1 MQHQEEESASRGS
14 VLVLGLDLGSVSLNS
29 VVLGSDNEVLW
40 SDYTR
45 TKGKPLPTALEVLK
59 RIFAQFPRSD
69 FKSCAL
75 TGSGAASLAPL
86 LHGLAVNEIIA
97 LSRGVEGYHPQAAS
111 IIDMGGEDAKLV
123 LTQAEPGGGLAI
135 RDFAMNTMCA
145 AGTGSFLDQQSHRLQ
160 LSIEEFSELALK
172 SQNPPRLAGRCSV
185 FAKTDM
191 IHLQQDATPDYDIV
205 AGLCFAMARNL
216 KSNIAKGKKVT
227 PPVIFTG
234 GVAANHGVRRALLE
248 ILGLEPH
255 ELIIPEHFACLGALG
270 AAQIARE
277 QDYAQPIPDLAVLED
292 GIRADQAPDR
302 GLPVLSWG
310 EHHRKDLMNI
320 EVPQGPLQGYLGV
333 DVGSISTNVVVIS
346 QEGRLLNKQYLM
358 TAGRPLE
365 AVKQGLA
372 RLGAEL
378 GDRLTILG
386 AGTTGSGRYLTA
398 DFIGAD
404 LVRNEITAQ
413 ATAAAFIDPKVDTI
427 FEIGGQDSKYISLK
441 DGAIVDFTMNKVCAA
456 GTGSFLE
463 EQAEKLGISIR
474 NEFGDRALN
483 ASCPASMGERCTVFM
498 ESDLV
503 ALQAA
508 GQGTDDLVAGLS
520 YSIVQNYLN
529 KVVEDRT
536 VGQRVFFQGAPAA
549 NRGIVAAFESVLG
562 RPITVPPHHDVTG
575 AMGAALLAMRERD
588 WKQSRFKGFGVS
600 QADYAI
606 STFECA
612 GCPNTCTIRKVKVEG
627 EKRPLFYGSRCEKYD
642 VDQSASA
649 GGRELP
655 DLFAQREELLTSYIE
670 PPAKSRG
677 VLGLPRTMIFR
688 ELLPFFA
695 VFLRD
700 LGFEALLSGPS
711 NKHMI
716 HQGVE
721 ALVNEPCF
729 PLKVAHG
736 HLAALM
742 QEGVER
748 IFLPSVVN
756 LDSPNHPMGYGQVCP
771 YSQTLP
777 YTAPA
782 SLDFAGNRAELLSA
796 PLHFGWGD
804 ERLLADLKDLAR
816 TLGAPT
822 AGVKAAMRAG
832 MEAQQDFYARIRRLG
847 QEALDAMG
855 PDDLG
860 MVVVSRPYNGADPGI
875 NLGLPGKMT
884 DLGVWALPMDF
895 LDLESQMGAQ
905 NLAEMYWRYG
915 QKILASANLIRKDPR
930 LFGIYI
936 SNFGCGPDSFI
947 AHFFAQ
953 IMQGK
958 PYLEIEIDEH
968 SADVGAVTRLEA
980 FLDSLK
986 NAPPV
991 EPEPE
996 PVKHRNLATSNR
1008 KVYVPPMSD
1017 HGHGVAAAFRACGVD
1032 AQMMPPSD
1040 SRTLE
1045 LGLKYTS
1052 GKECYPCAL
1061 TTGDMLKLLQ
1071 DDGVK
1076 PDEVALFMP
1085 SGTGPCRFGQYHRY
1099 HRLVLDQMGFSE
1111 VPIYAPDQS
1120 EKLYSELQMVGGS
1133 DFVRFGWQGIV
1144 AVDLLLK
1151 ALHET
1156 RPYEAQSGR
1165 TDAVY
1170 QHHLDKVQETIAGRG
1185 DLVAAMQAARN
1196 DFAAIERANGDRR
1209 PLVGI
1214 VGEIYTRA
1222 NTFANSDVVRAVE
1235 EFGGEAWLPTVAEW
1249 VLYINFTGS
1258 RRARSMGLWKAWLG
1272 TRIKEFYQ
1280 HKDERALSA
1289 PWRGY
1294 LKTLHEPGT
1303 KSILKN
1309 AAPYL
1314 SDTYE
1319 GEAVLSLGKSLDMKR
1334 RGVAG
1339 IINVIPFTCMPGTIV
1354 NAVMKRFREDHGDIP
1369 FLPLAMDGQQQAGFK
1384 VRLEAFMHQVTQ
1396 RAALDLPGR
1405 AAGQSPGD

>member
-1 MQHQEEESASRGS
+1 M
-14 VLVLGLDLGSVSLNS
+14 
-29 VVLGSDNEVLW
+29 
-40 SDYTR
+40 
-45 TKGKPLPTALEVLK
+45 
-59 RIFAQFPRSD
+59 
-69 FKSCAL
+69 
-75 TGSGAASLAPL
+75 
-86 LHGLAVNEIIA
+86 
-97 LSRGVEGYHPQAAS
+97 
-111 IIDMGGEDAKLV
+111 
-123 LTQAEPGGGLAI
+123 
-135 RDFAMNTMCA
+135 
-145 AGTGSFLDQQSHRLQ
+145 DQQSHRLQ

-216 KSNIAKGKKVT
+216 KSNIAKGKKVI
-227 PPVIFTG
+227 PPVVFTG
-234 GVAANHGVRRALLE
+234 GVAANLGVRRALLE
-248 ILGLEPH
+248 VLGLQEDQ
-255 ELIIPEHFACLGALG
+255 LIIPRHYACLGAMG
-270 AAQIARE
+270 AALIARE
-277 QDYAQPIPDLAVLED
+277 QGYAQPIAGLEALEAVASNPQTQD
-292 GIRADQAPDR
+292 S
-302 GLPVLSWG
+302 GLPPLVWG
-310 EHHRKDLMNI
+310 KHHAEGLMDI
-320 EVPQGPLQGYLGV
+320 QVPPGPLTGYLGV

-346 QEGRLLNKQYLM
+346 EEGRLLNKQYLM

-365 AVKQGLA
+365 AVKEGLQKV
-372 RLGAEL
+372 GEEL

-404 LVRNEITAQ
+404 IVRNEITAQ

-474 NEFGDRALN
+474 EEFGRRALR
-483 ASCPASMGERCTVFM
+483 AACPASMGERCTVFM

-508 GQGTDDLVAGLS
+508 GKGTDDLVAGLS

-529 KVVEDRT
+529 KVVEDRP
-536 VGQRVFFQGAPAA
+536 VGERVFFQGAPAA
-549 NRGIVAAFESVLG
+549 NKGIVAAFEAVLQ

-575 AMGAALLAMRERD
+575 AIGAALLAMRERD
-588 WKQSRFKGFGVS
+588 WERSGFKGFGVS
-600 QADYAI
+600 QANYSI

-642 VDQSASA
+642 VDHSA
-649 GGRELP
+649 REAKRKLP
-655 DLFAQREELLTSYIE
+655 DLFEQREELLISYIE
-670 PPAKSRG
+670 PPAKS
-677 VLGLPRTMIFR
+677 LGQLGIPRTMIFR
-688 ELLPFFA
+688 ELLPFFS
-695 VFLRD
+695 VFLRE
-700 LGFEALLSGPS
+700 LGFEAVLSGQS

-716 HQGVE
+716 HQGME

-736 HLAALM
+736 HMLELM
-742 QEGVER
+742 QKGVQR

-756 LDSPNHPMGYGQVCP
+756 LESPNHPLGYGQVCP

-782 SLDFAGNRAELLSA
+782 SLDFAAHNAELISA
-796 PLHFGWGD
+796 PVHFGWGR
-804 ERLLADLKDLAR
+804 EMLLDNLKDLAKR
-816 TLGAPT
+816 LGAPASLVKGALQ
-822 AGVKAAMRAG
+822 AGQ
-832 MEAQQDFYARIRRLG
+832 EAQADFYARIRRMG
-847 QEALDAMG
+847 REALEAMR
-855 PDDLG
+855 PDDLA

-875 NLGLPGKMT
+875 NLGLPGKMR

-895 LDLESQMGAQ
+895 LDLEPQMGAP

-930 LFGIYI
+930 LYAVYI

-947 AHFFAQ
+947 AHFFDQ

-980 FLDSLK
+980 FLDSLR
-986 NAPPV
+986 NAPPAPA
-991 EPEPE
+991 ESR
-996 PVKHRNLATSNR
+996 PVRRRGVSVAGR
-1008 KVYVPPMSD
+1008 KVYIPHMSD
-1017 HGHGVAAAFRACGVD
+1017 HVHGVAAAFQACGVD
-1032 AQMMPPSD
+1032 SDVMPTSD
-1040 SRTLE
+1040 ARTLE
-1045 LGLKYTS
+1045 LGLKHTS

-1061 TTGDMLKLLQ
+1061 TTGDMLKLLM

-1076 PDEVALFMP
+1076 PSEAALFMP

-1099 HRLVLDQMGFSE
+1099 HRLVLDQMGFEE

-1120 EKLYSELQMVGGS
+1120 EKFYTELQMAGGS
-1133 DFVRFGWQGIV
+1133 DFVRLSWQGVV

-1156 RPYEAQSGR
+1156 RPYEAQKGQCDQIYAHSLQ
-1165 TDAVY
+1165 AVK
-1170 QHHLDKVQETIAGRG
+1170 QAIARRG
-1185 DLVAAMQAARN
+1185 DLVGVMRAARR
-1196 DFAAIERANGDRR
+1196 DFEAVQRSNGSPR

-1222 NTFANSDVVRAVE
+1222 NDFANSDLVRVVE
-1235 EFGGEAWLPTVAEW
+1235 ELGGEAWLPTVGEW

-1258 RRARSMGLWKAWLG
+1258 RRALNMGLWTTWLG
-1272 TRIKEFYQ
+1272 TRVKDYFQ
-1280 HKDERALSA
+1280 HKDERSLAG
-1289 PWRGY
+1289 PWKGF
-1294 LKTLHEPGT
+1294 LKSLHEPNT
-1303 KSILKN
+1303 RQILN
-1309 AAPYL
+1309 SARPYL
-1314 SDTYE
+1314 HDSYE
-1319 GEAVLSLGKSLDMKR
+1319 GEAVLSLGKSLDMNR
-1334 RGVAG
+1334 RGAAG
-1339 IINVIPFTCMPGTIV
+1339 IINVMPFTCMPGTIV
-1354 NAVMKRFREDHGDIP
+1354 NAIMKRLREDHGDLP
-1369 FLPLAMDGQQQAGFK
+1369 FLPLAMDGQQQAGFRL
-1384 VRLEAFMHQVTQ
+1384 RLEAFMHQVSQ
-1396 RAALDLPGR
+1396 RAQHG
-1405 AAGQSPGD
+1405 G

>member
-1 MQHQEEESASRGS
+1 MLQEGIKADRT
-14 VLVLGLDLGSVSLNS
+14 LD
-29 VVLGSDNEVLW
+29 
-40 SDYTR
+40 
-45 TKGKPLPTALEVLK
+45 
-59 RIFAQFPRSD
+59 
-69 FKSCAL
+69 
-75 TGSGAASLAPL
+75 
-86 LHGLAVNEIIA
+86 
-97 LSRGVEGYHPQAAS
+97 
-111 IIDMGGEDAKLV
+111 
-123 LTQAEPGGGLAI
+123 GGL
-135 RDFAMNTMCA
+135 
-145 AGTGSFLDQQSHRLQ
+145 
-160 LSIEEFSELALK
+160 
-172 SQNPPRLAGRCSV
+172 PRLV
-185 FAKTDM
+185 
-191 IHLQQDATPDYDIV
+191 
-205 AGLCFAMARNL
+205 
-216 KSNIAKGKKVT
+216 
-227 PPVIFTG
+227 
-234 GVAANHGVRRALLE
+234 
-248 ILGLEPH
+248 
-255 ELIIPEHFACLGALG
+255 
-270 AAQIARE
+270 
-277 QDYAQPIPDLAVLED
+277 
-292 GIRADQAPDR
+292 
-302 GLPVLSWG
+302 WG
-310 EHHRKDLMNI
+310 EHHQDGLMDI
-320 EVPQGPLQGYLGV
+320 ELPEGPLEGYLGV

-346 QEGRLLNKQYLM
+346 PEGRLLSKQYLM

-365 AVKQGLA
+365 AVKLGL
-372 RLGAEL
+372 RKVGDEL

-404 LVRNEITAQ
+404 IVRNEITAQ

-463 EQAEKLGISIR
+463 EQAEKLDISIR
-474 NEFGDRALN
+474 GEFGERALK

-508 GQGTDDLVAGLS
+508 GKGTDDLVAGLS

-529 KVVEDRT
+529 KVVEDRP

-575 AMGAALLAMRERD
+575 AIGAALLALRERD
-588 WKQSRFKGFGVS
+588 WKNSRFKGFGVS
-600 QADYAI
+600 QADYSI
-606 STFECA
+606 TTFECA

-627 EKRPLFYGSRCEKYD
+627 EERPLFYGSRCEKYD
-642 VDQSASA
+642 VDQSARGSK
-649 GGRELP
+649 RDLP
-655 DLFAQREELLTSYIE
+655 DLFEKREDLLTSYME
-670 PPAKSRG
+670 APASPIG
-677 VLGLPRTMIFR
+677 ALGIPRTMIFR
-688 ELLPFFA
+688 ELLPFFS
-695 VFLRD
+695 VFLRE
-700 LGFEALLSGPS
+700 LGFEIILSGPS
-711 NKHMI
+711 NKRMI

-748 IFLPSVVN
+748 ILLPSVVN
-756 LDSPNHPMGYGQVCP
+756 LEAANHPLGYGQVCP

-782 SLDFAGNRAELLSA
+782 SLDFKGSKTELLTA
-796 PLHFGWGD
+796 PVHFGWGREMLID
-804 ERLLADLKDLAR
+804 NLKDLAR
-816 TLGAPT
+816 TIGGPVSK
-822 AGVKAAMRAG
+822 VKSALQAAE
-832 MEAQQDFYARIRRLG
+832 EAQADFYARIRRMG
-847 QEALDAMG
+847 QEALDAML
-855 PDDLG
+855 PDDLA

-875 NLGLPGKMT
+875 NLGLPGKMR

-895 LDLESQMGAQ
+895 LDLESEMGAP

-930 LFGIYI
+930 LYGVYI

-953 IMQGK
+953 IMEGK

-991 EPEPE
+991 S
-996 PVKHRNLATSNR
+996 PVPKAVKPRHVGIVNR

-1017 HGHGVAAAFRACGVD
+1017 HAHGVAAAFRACGVD
-1032 AQMMPPSD
+1032 AHVMPPSD
-1040 SRTLE
+1040 ARTLE
-1045 LGLKYTS
+1045 LGLKHTS

-1061 TTGDMLKLLQ
+1061 TTGDMLKLVM
-1071 DDGVK
+1071 DNGHK

-1099 HRLVLDQMGFSE
+1099 HRLVLDELGYE
-1111 VPIYAPDQS
+1111 DVPIYSPDQS
-1120 EKLYSELQMVGGS
+1120 EKFYDELQMVGGS
-1133 DFVRFGWQGIV
+1133 DFIRLSWQGVV
-1144 AVDLLLK
+1144 AIDYLLK

-1156 RPYEAQSGR
+1156 RPYEARAGQ
-1165 TDAVY
+1165 TDEVY
-1170 QHHLDKVQETIAGRG
+1170 QRHLSRLEDVLESKG
-1185 DLVAAMQAARN
+1185 DLVGAMTQARR
-1196 DFAAIERANGDRR
+1196 DFAAIPRKNGHPR

-1222 NTFANSDVVRAVE
+1222 NTFANSDVIRVVE
-1235 EFGGEAWLPTVAEW
+1235 ELGGEAWLPTVGEW
-1249 VLYINFTGS
+1249 VLYINFTGA
-1258 RRARSMGLWKAWLG
+1258 RRARKMGLWKTWLG
-1272 TRIKEFYQ
+1272 TRIKEIYQ
-1280 HKDERALSA
+1280 HHDERTLGT
-1289 PWRGY
+1289 PWKGY

-1303 KSILKN
+1303 KEILANAKN
-1309 AAPYL
+1309 YIDD
-1314 SDTYE
+1314 SYE
-1319 GEAVLSLGKSLDMKR
+1319 GEAVLSLGKSLDMKE

-1354 NAVMKRFREDHGDIP
+1354 NAVMKRFREDHGDMP
-1369 FLPLAMDGQQQAGFK
+1369 FF
-1384 VRLEAFMHQVTQ
+1384 T
-1396 RAALDLPGR
+1396 PGHGR
-1405 AAGQSPGD
+1405 PAAGRV